1 MYDLVGLNVIVVEPP
16 GFEGD
21 ELRCVDYRV
30 PASEWIE
37 VQQGDYIGFF
47 MPDNGVFVASA
58 STRSDPE
65 HHQFQKIGYG
75 YDESFNASN
84 VQQATVSTGRAIVKA
99 VIGKTA
105 SKLCNCC
112 V

>member
-1 MYDLVGLNVIVVEPP
+1 MIVVEPP
-16 GFEGD
+16 GFDGD

-58 STRSDPE
+58 STHSDPKY
-65 HHQFQKIGYG
+65 HQFQKIGYG

-84 VQQATVSTGRAIVKA
+84 VQQATVSTGRAVVQA

-105 SKLCNCC
+105 SKLSLHCSKSMQ
-112 V
+112 